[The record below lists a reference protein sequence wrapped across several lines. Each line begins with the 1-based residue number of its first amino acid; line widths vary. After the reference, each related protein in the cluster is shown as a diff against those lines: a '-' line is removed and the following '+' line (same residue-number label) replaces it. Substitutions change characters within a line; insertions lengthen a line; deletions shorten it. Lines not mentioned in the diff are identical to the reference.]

1 MNRICMLW
9 ATCILTAGAAS
20 VSAQTISHH
29 TLKDGPFVSYL
40 VGGDVENEGFG
51 FGYQVGYEYNP
62 TFSLEFAFAW
72 NEDESVELGGRLPG
86 LSNAGAIDLD
96 VLSFALTGRAGL
108 RPDPN
113 IFTYVG
119 AGFGLYVL
127 KADNE
132 QVRMAGAA
140 AAASFAEADADEEFG
155 AHLAIGAEAV
165 LTEHWEI
172 FAEYRHVFFDTGV
185 KVTTIPASGTAV
197 SGRED
202 LDYDHGLI
210 RLGLNYRF

>member
-1 MNRICMLW
+1 
-9 ATCILTAGAAS
+9 
-20 VSAQTISHH
+20 
-29 TLKDGPFVSYL
+29 LKDGPFVSYL
-40 VGGDVENEGFG
+40 VGGDVENESVGFG
-51 FGYQVGYEYNP
+51 WQVGYEHTP
-62 TFSLEFAFAW
+62 HLSLECAVAW
-72 NEDESVELGGRLPG
+72 NEDESVKLGERLPG
-86 LSNAGAIDLD
+86 LSDAGAIDLD

-113 IFTYVG
+113 IYTYLG

-140 AAASFAEADADEEFG
+140 RNASFAEADADEEFG
-155 AHLAIGAEAV
+155 FHLALGAETV
-165 LTEHWEI
+165 LTEHWEV

-185 KVTTIPASGTAV
+185 KVTTIPADGAAV
-197 SGRED
+197 TGRED
-202 LDYDHGLI
+202 LSYDHGLL